1 MNISEMIHGGGF
13 GTSAPFM
20 NPPEPP
26 NNMIPFGGYNVYQ
39 TNQPQYNYYN
49 NNLYNEQYNTNN
61 GFVFQPVTNYYAPQS
76 PYGGQSPYG
85 QQQQYSYYNPYGNTF
100 TNVQQ
105 NPYATNGYYNYTPF
119 QSPLAMNQYQQQQIE
134 MFKLKYR
141 LANYYLG
148 NEVDEEKLD
157 RMCNPNNEVNRKT
170 NEELREEAEF
180 KHIQYISDVANG
192 IYPEA
197 EGPSRRQ
204 ARILNLMSDNFHR
217 EFDDHSMCQFL
228 EEDLWKLQREEW
240 IRKYIKRNANRDL
253 SSIYNSKDYNELL
266 NLHNSSSNPYINQIL
281 DNSRYD
287 NNLDDV
293 ELGVQMAM
301 EKARRRRAILEG
313 QVPTFISS
321 EETQKRR
328 QEFTQQLMNQ
338 IYRKGEATNV

>member
-1 MNISEMIHGGGF
+1 MNINEMIHGGGF

-39 TNQPQYNYYN
+39 ANQPQYNYYN

-61 GFVFQPVTNYYAPQS
+61 GFVFQPVTSYYAPQS

-85 QQQQYSYYNPYGNTF
+85 QQQQYNYYNPYGNTF
-100 TNVQQ
+100 ANVQ
-105 NPYATNGYYNYTPF
+105 NPYTANGYYNYTPF
-119 QSPLAMNQYQQQQIE
+119 QSPLAMSQYQQQQIE

-192 IYPEA
+192 IYPEV

-266 NLHNSSSNPYINQIL
+266 NLHNSSSSPYVNQIL

-287 NNLDDV
+287 NNLDDI
-293 ELGVQMAM
+293 EIGVQMAM
-301 EKARRRRAILEG
+301 DKARRRRAILEG

-328 QEFTQQLMNQ
+328 HEFTQQLMNQ
-338 IYRKGEATNV
+338 IYRKGEASNV